1 MHTIHTPQSFASH
14 TLHLVEFAPDSLHEH
29 DLLWLPHYA
38 QLAACGRKRQAEH
51 LAGRIAAVHALREYG
66 SKAVPGIG
74 ERRQPLWPPCLFGSI
89 SHSASTALAV
99 VSPHP
104 IGLDIDA
111 IFTPHSAAELADSII
126 DHHEQQVLQGC
137 PVPFP
142 LALTWRSP
150 PKRAYIKR
158 SVRKLADCRALPAP
172 KSSPSPP
179 RT

>member
-1 MHTIHTPQSFASH
+1 MHTTHIPLSFASH

-74 ERRQPLWPPCLFGSI
+74 ERRQPLWPPGLFGSI

-99 VSPHP
+99 VSPRP

-111 IFTPHSAAELADSII
+111 ILHPTPLPNW
-126 DHHEQQVLQGC
+126 LT
-137 PVPFP
+137 
-142 LALTWRSP
+142 ALSTTMNNRFCKVARSP
-150 PKRAYIKR
+150 FR
-158 SVRKLADCRALPAP
+158 SP
-172 KSSPSPP
+172 
-179 RT
+179 